1 MEMMKLVEKHVIR
14 QGTKEWVE
22 VDELAF
28 KSKNLY
34 NRANYEIRQHFFKTN
49 QILSYNEMASRL
61 RT

>member
-14 QGTKEWVE
+14 QGTKEWFE

-34 NRANYEIRQHFFKTN
+34 NRANYEI
-49 QILSYNEMASRL
+49 
-61 RT
+61 